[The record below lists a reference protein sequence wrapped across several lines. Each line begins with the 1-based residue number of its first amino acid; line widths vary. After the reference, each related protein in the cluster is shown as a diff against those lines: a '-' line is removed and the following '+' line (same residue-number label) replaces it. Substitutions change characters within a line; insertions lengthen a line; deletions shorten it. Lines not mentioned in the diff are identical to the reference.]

1 MRAITERLSHGD
13 AVLPGAQARSRARSK
28 VRAAAAA
35 VLLLMLAL
43 TADAARGQVEVVDD
57 EGRTVRLVRP
67 AMRIVSLAPHVTEQ
81 LFAVGAGSRIV
92 GAVAYSDYPPE
103 AKRIPR
109 VGDSGA
115 IDFERLLAMRPDL
128 VVAWT
133 SGNSPKQIEQLRS
146 LGLPV
151 YSSQPRRL
159 EDVATSLERLGRL
172 AGTWAIGA
180 QAARSFREQIRILR
194 ERYGTRE
201 PVTVFLE
208 LWNRPLYTVNNEQ
221 LISDAIRLCGGS
233 NVFGDLQALAP
244 AVTHEAVLKADPAA
258 VVATGMGGVRP
269 EWLDEWRA
277 WPQMQAARLG
287 NLFVIDSDLMN
298 RHGPR
303 LAEGARQL
311 CELLE
316 LARTRRAQAPA
327 SPRSPR

>member
-1 MRAITERLSHGD
+1 MCAFTEQLCHG
-13 AVLPGAQARSRARSK
+13 VSTPRGAQAAPAR
-28 VRAAAAA
+28 
-35 VLLLMLAL
+35 LLLVVLAL
-43 TADAARGQVEVVDD
+43 LAFSARGQVEVVDD
-57 EGRTVRLVRP
+57 EGTTVRLVRP

-81 LFAVGAGSRIV
+81 LFAVGAGHRIV
-92 GAVAYSDYPPE
+92 GAVEYSDFPPG
-103 AKRIPR
+103 AKRIAR

-172 AGTWAIGA
+172 AGSPEIAA
-180 QAARSFREQIRILR
+180 QAARSFREQVRGLR
-194 ERYGTRE
+194 DRYGSRE

-208 LWNRPLYTVNNEQ
+208 LWNRPLYTVNSEQ
-221 LISDAIRLCGGS
+221 LISDVIRLCGGR
-233 NVFGDLQALAP
+233 NVFGDLPVLAP
-244 AVTHEAVLKADPAA
+244 TVTQEAVLKADPAA
-258 VVATGMGGVRP
+258 IVATGMGGARP
-269 EWLDEWRA
+269 EWLDEWKA
-277 WPQMQAARLG
+277 WPQLQATRLG

-311 CELLE
+311 CNALD
-316 LARTRRAQAPA
+316 LARSRKARR
-327 SPRSPR
+327 

>member
-1 MRAITERLSHGD
+1 M
-13 AVLPGAQARSRARSK
+13 
-28 VRAAAAA
+28 
-35 VLLLMLAL
+35 
-43 TADAARGQVEVVDD
+43 DD
-57 EGRTVRLVRP
+57 EGQAVRLARP

-92 GAVAYSDYPPE
+92 GAVEYSDFPPE

-109 VGDSGA
+109 VGDSDA
-115 IDFERLLAMRPDL
+115 IDFERLLVMRPDL

-146 LGLPV
+146 LGLSV

-159 EDVATSLERLGRL
+159 EEVASSLERLGRL
-172 AGTWAIGA
+172 TGSTVIAA
-180 QAARSFREQIRILR
+180 QAARSFRQQVRGLR
-194 ERYGTRE
+194 ERYGGRE
-201 PVTVFLE
+201 PVTVFFE

-221 LISDAIRLCGGS
+221 LISDAIRLCGGR
-233 NVFGDLQALAP
+233 NIFGDLPVLAP

-258 VVATGMGGVRP
+258 IVATGMGGVRP

-277 WPQMQAARLG
+277 WPDLQATRLG
-287 NLFVIDSDLMN
+287 NLFFIDADLMN

-311 CELLE
+311 CEFLD
-316 LARTRRAQAPA
+316 LARTRRA
-327 SPRSPR
+327 RR